1 MRNQLLINWDP
12 FSSQGIYGSFYIY
25 RIPQGDRRSQQCQTT
40 GPVALILQPPIS
52 DLTQPVHKDRS
63 CKRIAGLTFIQP
75 SLYASAQ

>member
-40 GPVALILQPPIS
+40 GPVAE
-52 DLTQPVHKDRS
+52 
-63 CKRIAGLTFIQP
+63 A
-75 SLYASAQ
+75 AENSAALMVSGFAATVS